1 MKLSLEFDETER
13 YEHEVACKGL
23 DILILLDDIDQELRS
38 ALKHECGEFAKLDV
52 ETMEAVRSWI
62 WEQRSKR
69 NIPELT

>member
-1 MKLSLEFDETER
+1 MKLTLEFNETER

-38 ALKHECGEFAKLDV
+38 ALKHECGAFAKLDV
-52 ETMEAVRSWI
+52 EAMEAVRAWI
-62 WEQRSKR
+62 WEQRTSR

>member
-1 MKLSLEFDETER
+1 MKLILEFDETER

-23 DILILLDDIDQELRS
+23 DILILLDDIDQEIRS

-52 ETMEAVRSWI
+52 ETMEAVRAWI

>member
-1 MKLSLEFDETER
+1 MKLTLEFNETER

-38 ALKHECGEFAKLDV
+38 ALKHESGEFAKLDV
-52 ETMEAVRSWI
+52 DTMEAVRAWI
-62 WEQRSKR
+62 WEQRTSR

>member
-1 MKLSLEFDETER
+1 MKLILEFDETER

-23 DILILLDDIDQELRS
+23 DILILLDDIDQEIRS

-52 ETMEAVRSWI
+52 ETMEAVRAWI
-62 WEQRSKR
+62 WDQRTTR

>member
-1 MKLSLEFDETER
+1 MKLTLEFDETER

-23 DILILLDDIDQELRS
+23 DILILLDDIDQEFRS
-38 ALKHECGEFAKLDV
+38 ALKHECGEFAKLDI
-52 ETMEAVRSWI
+52 ETMEAVRAWI

>member
-1 MKLSLEFDETER
+1 MKMTLEFDETER

-38 ALKHECGEFAKLDV
+38 ALKHESGEFANLDAD
-52 ETMEAVRSWI
+52 TMEAVRAWI
-62 WEQRSKR
+62 WKERSDR